1 MGQMINVSADAIR
14 AAEAGLIKKVRK
26 HQIVFGEAHEE
37 VVRLALLAVGD
48 DRAADVGL
56 EVDWEN
62 AEARSMAELADA
74 ATKKQAVGVP
84 WRQNMK
90 DLGYSPQEI
99 DAMESERAT
108 DAMLSAPTLAA
119 GALDPPSADDD
130 TGDLKAKAEAL
141 GQLIRAGVDPDDA
154 AVRVGLA
161 GVKFTGAVPG
171 VASVA

>member
-1 MGQMINVSADAIR
+1 VWALTSEDPGTAKVGQLDAADLTGHLKLIEADIQHLAAVTKTPVYYLMGQMINVSADAIR

-37 VVRLALLAVGD
+37 VVRLALLAVD
-48 DRAADVGL
+48 DRRAGDVGL

-62 AEARSMAELADA
+62 PEARSMAELADA

-99 DAMESERAT
+99 DGMETERAT
-108 DAMLSAPTLAA
+108 DALLAAPTQPMPVPADA
-119 GALDPPSADDD
+119 GA
-130 TGDLKAKAEAL
+130 
-141 GQLIRAGVDPDDA
+141 V
-154 AVRVGLA
+154 
-161 GVKFTGAVPG
+161 
-171 VASVA
+171 